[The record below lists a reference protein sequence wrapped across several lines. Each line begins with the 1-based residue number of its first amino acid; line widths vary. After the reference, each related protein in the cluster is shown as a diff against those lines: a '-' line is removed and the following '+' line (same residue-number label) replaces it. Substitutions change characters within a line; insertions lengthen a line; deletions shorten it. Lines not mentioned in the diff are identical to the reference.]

1 MFDDRLNLLL
11 VSRRDIG
18 QEPNGLLKETKIT
31 ILDCKAIISSVQ
43 AVKSIRASISHSKRE
58 LKIVKKPRATL
69 IETRD
74 QGRRC
79 LRGNILNE
87 IGKANTGHSL
97 GGPSGFNHRL
107 PRERSSQLHFIF
119 DQRRERHLGLLYR
132 STGCSRV
139 TFRAPASSFTTLT
152 SLHTFQ
158 ITLLP

>member
-18 QEPNGLLKETKIT
+18 QEPNGLLKETKIS
-31 ILDCKAIISSVQ
+31 ILDCKSIISSVQ
-43 AVKSIRASISHSKRE
+43 AVMSIRASVSHSKRE
-58 LKIVKKPRATL
+58 LKIVKNRAQ
-69 IETRD
+69 RSS
-74 QGRRC
+74 RRVIKVGGVC
-79 LRGNILNE
+79 VAKFLNE
-87 IGKANTGHSL
+87 IGKANTGQSL

-107 PRERSSQLHFIF
+107 PRKGSSQLHFIF

-158 ITLLP
+158 ITFLP